1 MTRSKQRT
9 APLRAVVIGGS
20 GQIGGWLLRT
30 LAERGHFAV
39 GTFSSVPF
47 PGLVHLDA
55 AALRSA
61 ADWVQA
67 QKPDVVFYPAG
78 FTWVDGCE
86 RDPHRAYGANCEQP
100 LNLAHAAAQVGARF
114 LYFSTDYVF
123 DGEQGAYSEDSPT
136 HPLSVYG
143 RAKHDAELE
152 LARVMGDR
160 QLTIRTS
167 WVFGPERQ
175 GKNFAYQLLK
185 SLAGKRPM
193 VCPEDQVSS
202 PSYGPDVARAA
213 VWLAEQQTGGLIH
226 VAGPEVMDRVRF
238 AQAIA
243 RAFGHDP
250 ELIVGKPTSELGQE
264 ALRPLKGGLL
274 TGRLEAVRPGMMRPL
289 AAALDDFRTK
299 LLDPQLREWLHPV
312 AGFPTD

>member
-1 MTRSKQRT
+1 M

-30 LAERGHFAV
+30 LAERGYFAV
-39 GTFSSVPF
+39 GTYSSVAF

-67 QKPDVVFYPAG
+67 QEPDVVFYPAG

-86 RDPHRAYGANCEQP
+86 HDPRRAYGANCEQP
-100 LNLAHAAAQVGARF
+100 LNVAVAAAQVGARF
-114 LYFSTDYVF
+114 VYFSTDYVF
-123 DGEQGAYSEDSPT
+123 DGQLGPYSEDSPS

-143 RAKHDAELE
+143 RAKRDAELE
-152 LARVMGDR
+152 LARLLGDR

-185 SLAGKRPM
+185 SLVQMRPM

-238 AQAIA
+238 ARAIA
-243 RAFGHDP
+243 KTFGHDP
-250 ELIVGKPTSELGQE
+250 GLIVGKSTSELGQE
-264 ALRPLKGGLL
+264 APRPLQGGLL
-274 TGRLEAVRPGMMRPL
+274 TRRLDAAHPGLMRPL
-289 AAALDDFRTK
+289 AAALHDFRTK

-312 AGFPTD
+312 AGFPQTDPLS